1 MREPNNKNGGLATA
15 SVVVIIVKFDRG
27 QSFTVV
33 SGDLPC
39 FAQSSWRIK
48 IGYVKQYG
56 RLGILKI

>member
-33 SGDLPC
+33 SGDLPW
-39 FAQSSWRIK
+39 ALPK
-48 IGYVKQYG
+48 AVGE
-56 RLGILKI
+56 